1 MFLPYTSIIHPEAD
15 ATIADKLSASNR
27 FICSCIPTF
36 RTLKCHILPQLYTE
50 LLDGSDKVDSLLGA
64 VA

>member
-1 MFLPYTSIIHPEAD
+1 MYFVTASSEA
-15 ATIADKLSASNR
+15 ISLR
-27 FICSCIPTF
+27 FTLVNNQPTF